1 MMSEREKG
9 ALKFAF
15 VIFIIIIVGAV
26 IYSTLSKGASDKY
39 LIINETAIFEKNK
52 KEFKQVVKPTDN
64 VLKQKYT
71 VYSDSGV
78 NENVSLQYTSND
90 WYYFNDSYKD
100 LELKKVRVAT
110 NIDGIS
116 LASYESGY
124 YDDSDYS
131 VLATSLSKSG
141 VKKIDS
147 FKNQT
152 RKISYDFDNDGV
164 NEIIYTTTNYS
175 LSFVDEVNV
184 SKMFMVKNGSVVQEI
199 AKNESSPYSVIE
211 VLDIDSDGN
220 YEMVVSK
227 GDVDIKSF
235 DTCYQIYKFNN
246 GKWEL
251 KQDCR

>member
-15 VIFIIIIVGAV
+15 VIFFIIIIGAV
-26 IYSTLSKGASDKY
+26 IYSVVSKGGTDKY
-39 LIINETAIFEKNK
+39 LIINETVIFEKGKND
-52 KEFKQVVKPTDN
+52 FKQLTKPTES

-78 NENVSLQYTSND
+78 TEDVSLQYTSNN
-90 WYYFNDSYKD
+90 WYYFNKSYKD
-100 LELKKVRVAT
+100 LELKKVRLAT

-116 LASYESGY
+116 LASYESSY
-124 YDDSDYS
+124 YDDNDYS
-131 VLATSLSKSG
+131 VLSTSLGKSG
-141 VKKIDS
+141 VTKIDS

-152 RKISYDFDNDGV
+152 RKISCDFDNDGV

-211 VLDIDSDGN
+211 VLDLDSDGN

-227 GDVDIKSF
+227 GAVDIKSF
-235 DTCYQIYKFNN
+235 DTCYQIYKFNK